1 MGVPRADGSKIEEDP
16 RKIWRLFAENF
27 FLLRATPS
35 AMWLEHAFQEVF
47 GIVDPLSKDNA
58 DEIPKGSKN
67 KTVKTLDVSIKPNR
81 SLAELK

>member
-1 MGVPRADGSKIEEDP
+1 MEWTNLANIRSEKVTVAK
-16 RKIWRLFAENF
+16 KRLRT
-27 FLLRATPS
+27 FLP
-35 AMWLEHAFQEVF
+35 
-47 GIVDPLSKDNA
+47 KDNA